1 METNNQQT
9 AENWSEIISPN
20 RKLLDIR
27 LKEVWQYRDLMFIF
41 VKRDFA
47 GAYKQ
52 TLLGPVWFFI
62 SPFITVIM
70 YTFVFNTIA
79 GINTDGI
86 PPAIFYMT
94 GTILWNYFNQCFIS
108 SSGTFINNAGIFGKV
123 YFPRLISPLSTILS
137 NLVKFFIQL
146 GVLITL
152 ILYYVYAKGFAVH
165 INIYIL
171 LFPVLIVLMAGL
183 ALGIGIITSALTTKY
198 RDFQLF
204 INYGVAMLMYV
215 TPVIYPISQVPAQFK
230 PYLMLNPLAPIIE
243 TFRYSIFGL
252 GSFSWGALGYST
264 AFMFVV
270 LIIGI
275 VIFNQVEKTFMDT
288 V

>member
-1 METNNQQT
+1 MKTETHQT
-9 AENWSEIISPN
+9 AENWSEIITPG
-20 RKLLDIR
+20 RGLLDIR
-27 LKEVWQYRDLMFIF
+27 LKEVWQYRDLIMIF

-47 GAYKQ
+47 STYKQ
-52 TLLGPVWFFI
+52 TLLGPLWFFI

-70 YTFVFNTIA
+70 YTFVFSTIA
-79 GINTDGI
+79 GIETDGI

-123 YFPRLISPLSTILS
+123 YFPRLVSPISTILS

-146 GVLITL
+146 GVLIVL
-152 ILYYVYAKGFAVH
+152 IIYYVYFRGFSVN
-165 INIYIL
+165 INMYIL
-171 LFPVLIVLMAGL
+171 LFPWLVVLMGGL
-183 ALGIGIITSALTTKY
+183 ALGVGIITSALTTKY
-198 RDFQLF
+198 RDLQIF
-204 INYGVAMLMYV
+204 ISYGVAMLMYI

-230 PYLMLNPLAPIIE
+230 SYLMLNPLAPVIE

-264 AFMFVV
+264 AFMFIV
-270 LIIGI
+270 LLIGI
-275 VIFNQVEKTFMDT
+275 IIFNQVEKTFMDT

>member
-252 GSFSWGALGYST
+252 GSFSWGALGYTT